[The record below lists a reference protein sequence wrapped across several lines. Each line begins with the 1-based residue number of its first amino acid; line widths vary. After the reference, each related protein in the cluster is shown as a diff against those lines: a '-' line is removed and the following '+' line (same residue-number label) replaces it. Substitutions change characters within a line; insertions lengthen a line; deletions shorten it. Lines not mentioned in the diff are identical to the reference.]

1 MIGVEKFFFFII
13 SNTKF
18 ISSDNDLDE
27 KVINSF
33 IIVFNILNIFFKA
46 LWGIIYDRFKFKKS
60 LIIFNYLTLI
70 IAILTIFS
78 FENSYIFGFIAGL
91 SFS

>member
-1 MIGVEKFFFFII
+1 MI
-13 SNTKF
+13 
-18 ISSDNDLDE
+18 
-27 KVINSF
+27 
-33 IIVFNILNIFFKA
+33 ILNIFFKA